1 MAEQEERRRFL
12 KQSAL
17 ALGGLALGGV
27 SLPGCGVEEKKQIT
41 GRLFGPSFKAGHLLR
56 TGINIVPTQT
66 EEVDVVV
73 IGGGVSGLSAARW
86 LAKHSEAKVCL
97 LELEDRTGGNSQ
109 SGENAVSAYPWG
121 AHYLP
126 LPNNSNIELLQF
138 LEEARVITGYD
149 AAGLPLYNEYHLCF
163 DPEERLFIN
172 GYWQEGLVP
181 NWSVPQPDLQQ
192 IDRFLALMEE
202 MKQAKGQDGRFAFD
216 IPLDRSSKD
225 ERFRQLD
232 KITMQE
238 WLHQQNLTSEYLRW
252 YVEYYCLDDFGATLE
267 QTSAWAGIHYFAARK
282 AQAAN
287 SDAHRVLTWPQGNH
301 WLAERLRE
309 QAGPDIRTGALVYN
323 LEFQAGN
330 VQVDYLNLANNQ
342 ATRIVAKKCVLAA
355 PQFVRERLLA
365 KISKTAGKPTEKK
378 FSYAPWVVANLTLNQ
393 LPNGKGT
400 PLSWDNVI
408 YGSRSLGYV
417 NAQQQSV
424 QGFPEKR
431 VITFYYPIP
440 DDSPAARQAV
450 FTKKREDWVETVLQ
464 ELEKA
469 HPGIRRE
476 VEQVD
481 VWVWGHGMIKPTPG
495 FIWGED
501 RQKAAAPLDGKIVF
515 AHSDLSGISIF
526 EEAFYQGIKAA
537 QQILTA

>member
-1 MAEQEERRRFL
+1 MAEREERRRFL

-17 ALGGLALGGV
+17 ALGGLALGGA
-27 SLPGCGVEEKKQIT
+27 SLGSCAGEEKRQIT

-56 TGINIVPTQT
+56 TGLKTVPTKT
-66 EEVDVVV
+66 EEVEVVV

-86 LAKHSEAKVCL
+86 LTQNSGAKVCL

-109 SGENAVSAYPWG
+109 SGQNAVSAFPWG

-126 LPNNSNIELLQF
+126 LPNNTNTELLKF
-138 LEEARVITGYD
+138 LEEVQVITGYD
-149 AAGLPLYNEYHLCF
+149 AAGLPIYNEYHLCF

-181 NWSVPQPDLQQ
+181 NWSVPKPDLEQ
-192 IDRFLALMEE
+192 IDKFQALMEE
-202 MKQAKGQDGRFAFD
+202 MKEAKGEDGRFAFD
-216 IPLDRSSKD
+216 IPLDKSSAD
-225 ERFRQLD
+225 ATFRDLD
-232 KITMQE
+232 KLTMQE
-238 WLHQQNLTSEYLRW
+238 WLYQQKLDSPYLRW
-252 YVEYYCLDDFGATLE
+252 YVEYCCLDDFGGTIE
-267 QTSAWAGIHYFAARK
+267 QVSAWAGIHYFAARK

-301 WLAERLRE
+301 WLAERLRA
-309 QAGPDIRTGALVYN
+309 QACPDIRTGSLVYN
-323 LEFQAGN
+323 MEIQGK
-330 VQVDYLNLANNQ
+330 QVLIDYLDLATDQ
-342 ATRIVAKKCVLAA
+342 PTRLMAKKCVVAT
-355 PQFVRERLLA
+355 PHFVRERLLA
-365 KISKTAGKPTEKK
+365 KIPKEAGKQNSKAFT
-378 FSYAPWVVANLTLNQ
+378 YAPWVVANLTLKQ
-393 LPNGKGT
+393 VPGGKGT

-424 QGFPEKR
+424 KGFPEKQ
-431 VITFYYPIP
+431 VITFYYPVA
-440 DDSPAARQAV
+440 DSSPTSRQAV
-450 FTKKREDWVETVLQ
+450 FTRKQEDWAEVVLQ

-469 HPGIRRE
+469 HPSIRKE
-476 VEQVD
+476 VEQLD

-501 RQKAAAPLDGKIVF
+501 REKAATPINGNIVF

-537 QQILTA
+537 NQILKT

>member
-1 MAEQEERRRFL
+1 M
-12 KQSAL
+12 KQSAV
-17 ALGGLALGGV
+17 ALGGLALGGGGYLV
-27 SLPGCGVEEKKQIT
+27 SCTPATNQPIPGS
-41 GRLFGPSFKAGHLLR
+41 LLGPSFKAGHLLR
-56 TGINIVPTQT
+56 TGLTVVPTQT
-66 EEVDVVV
+66 EEIDVAV

-86 LAKHSEAKVCL
+86 LSKHSRARVCL
-97 LELEDRTGGNSQ
+97 LELEDQTGGNSQ
-109 SGENAVSAYPWG
+109 SGQNAVSAYPWG

-126 LPNNSNIELLQF
+126 LPNLANRELLQF

-163 DPEERLFIN
+163 DPEDRLFIN

-181 NWSVPQPDLQQ
+181 HWSVPQPDLEQ

-202 MKQAKGQDGRFAFD
+202 MKQAKGADGRFAFD
-216 IPLDRSSKD
+216 IPLDSSSAD
-225 ERFRQLD
+225 AQFRQLD
-232 KITMQE
+232 TLTMQE

-252 YVEYYCLDDFGATLE
+252 YVEYCCLDDFGATLE
-267 QTSAWAGIHYFAARK
+267 QTSAWAGIHYFAGRK

-287 SDAHRVLTWPQGNH
+287 SDPHRVLTWPQGNH

-309 QAGPDIRTGALVYN
+309 QTGAEIRTGALVYN
-323 LEFQAGN
+323 LELKEGK
-330 VQVDYLNLANNQ
+330 VLIDYLNLATNQ
-342 ATRIVAKKCVLAA
+342 ATRLVANKCILAT
-355 PQFVRERLLA
+355 PQFVRERLVA
-365 KISKTAGKPTEKK
+365 KISKTAPKPAAQG
-378 FSYAPWVVANLTLNQ
+378 FSYAPWLVANLTLKKV
-393 LPNGKGT
+393 PNGKGT

-417 NAQQQSV
+417 YAQQQSV
-424 QGFPEKR
+424 QAFPEKQ
-431 VITFYYPIP
+431 VITFYYPLP
-440 DDSPAARQAV
+440 DTTPAARQAV
-450 FTKKREDWVETVLQ
+450 FTRKREEWTELVLQ

-476 VEQVD
+476 VEQAD
-481 VWVWGHGMIKPTPG
+481 LWVWGHGMIRPTPG
-495 FIWGED
+495 FIWGQE

-537 QQILTA
+537 QQLLPV

>member
-1 MAEQEERRRFL
+1 MKAEERRRFL

-17 ALGGLALGGV
+17 ALGGLALAGTA
-27 SLPGCGVEEKKQIT
+27 LPGCGTEETKQVA

-56 TGINIVPTQT
+56 TGIRKVPARTQ
-66 EEVDVVV
+66 EVDVVI

-86 LAKHSEAKVCL
+86 LQKNSEQRVCL

-109 SGENAVSAYPWG
+109 SGKNAHSAFPWG

-126 LPNNSNIELLQF
+126 LPNNSNTQLLRF
-138 LEEARVITGYD
+138 LEEAKLITGYD

-181 NWSVPQPDLQQ
+181 NWSVPPADLQQ
-192 IDRFLALMEE
+192 IDRFQALMDE
-202 MKQAKGQDGRFAFD
+202 MKQAKGADGRFAFD
-216 IPLDRSSKD
+216 IPLAHSSSD
-225 ERFRQLD
+225 DQFRQLD
-232 KITMQE
+232 QLTMQD
-238 WLHQQNLTSEYLRW
+238 WLQKQNLTSTYLSW
-252 YVEYYCLDDFGATLE
+252 YVEYCCLDDFGGTLA
-267 QTSAWAGIHYFAARK
+267 QTSAWAAIHYFAARR

-309 QAGPDIRTGALVYN
+309 QAGPDLRTGSLVYN
-323 LEFQAGN
+323 LEVADDKI
-330 VQVDYLNLANNQ
+330 VVDYLDLATDE
-342 ATRIVAKKCVLAA
+342 ATRLMAKKCVMAT

-365 KISKTAGKPTEKK
+365 KVPAAPKVNSRIFT
-378 FSYAPWVVANLTLNQ
+378 YAPWVVANLTLNQ
-393 LPNGKGT
+393 VPAGKGI

-408 YGSRSLGYV
+408 YGSSSLGYV
-417 NAQQQSV
+417 NAQHQSV
-424 QGFPEKR
+424 VGFPDKQ

-440 DDSPAARQAV
+440 DTSPASRQAV
-450 FTKKREDWVETVLQ
+450 FTRKREDWTELVLQ

-469 HPGIRRE
+469 HPSIREE
-476 VEQVD
+476 VEQLD

-495 FIWGED
+495 FIWGPD
-501 RQKAAAPLDGKIVF
+501 REAAAQPIQNKIAF

-526 EEAFYQGIKAA
+526 EEAFYKGIKAA
-537 QQILTA
+537 QQILTS